1 MASGIN
7 WRPATVD
14 EAVESIMRC
23 ILRESRVQQLAWFR
37 VQQGDVFADQVK
49 KIVQQKWKKNGKSK

>member
-1 MASGIN
+1 MASGIK

-37 VQQGDVFADQVK
+37 EHQGDMFSEQVK
-49 KIVQQKWKKNGKSK
+49 KIVQQKWKKNGK